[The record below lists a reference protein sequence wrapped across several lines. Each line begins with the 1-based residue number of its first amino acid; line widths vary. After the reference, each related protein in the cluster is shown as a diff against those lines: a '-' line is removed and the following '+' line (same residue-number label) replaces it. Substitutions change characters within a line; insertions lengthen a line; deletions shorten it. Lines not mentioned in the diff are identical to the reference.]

1 LQSKVHENTGK
12 KKMNAHILI
21 TDETTHDT
29 VVKNSFWALKF
40 SGIKPKN
47 VEAIIDAQFQNT
59 KKPYYA
65 MLCDFFSLSEGDL
78 IFFYKRQVGFFGIYK
93 IKGEP
98 FFDNTPYGSINEHF
112 PIRVKLECINYFEKP
127 VPEELIFS
135 TKEYE
140 SRFWVWFYR
149 KIQGSRGV
157 NTITPESAES
167 MIELLI
173 KINGN
178 SADLSDGKPYPE
190 KNAHPVILPLNRNGE
205 STVFIED
212 ALRYYI
218 IRHIKKDNLTKVFG
232 KTEDIEWY
240 ANNVPYHVSGK
251 NIDIL
256 VYHKNMRYTGYPLRY
271 QYSVVELKRD
281 KATDKTI
288 SQVIDYSKWVS
299 SRLAN
304 SEIET
309 VQPIVIA
316 HEFADTAI
324 QKSKM
329 IEFNNRKVLL
339 FRYSVVNKTDI
350 ALEKIEA

>member
-1 LQSKVHENTGK
+1 MLKQG

-21 TDETTHDT
+21 TDESTHET

-40 SGIKPKN
+40 SDLNPKN
-47 VEAIIDAQFQNT
+47 VEEIIKAQSDNT
-59 KKPYYA
+59 RKPYYA
-65 MLCDFFSLSEGDL
+65 MLCDFFSLRDGDL
-78 IFFYKRQVGFFGIYK
+78 IFLYKRQVGFFGIYK
-93 IKGEP
+93 INGEP
-98 FFDNTPYGSINEHF
+98 FFDNTKYDNIDEYF
-112 PIRVKLECINYFEKP
+112 PIRIKIECINYFEKP
-127 VPEELIFS
+127 VPEELLFS

-140 SRFWVWFYR
+140 SRFWSWFYR
-149 KIQGSRGV
+149 KIQGPRGV

-167 MIELLI
+167 LIELLI

-178 SADLSDGKPYPE
+178 SVALPNISSYKTKNNKPIIDL
-190 KNAHPVILPLNRNGE
+190 ALNRNGE
-205 STVFIED
+205 SKVFIED

-218 IRHIKKDNLTKVFG
+218 IKHIKNDKFSEKLFG

-240 ANNVPYHVSGK
+240 SNNVPYHVSGK

-281 KATDKTI
+281 KADDKTI
-288 SQVIDYSKWVS
+288 SQVIDYSKWVA

-316 HEFADTAI
+316 HDFADTAI

-329 IEFNNRKVLL
+329 IEFNNRKIIL
-339 FRYSVVNKTDI
+339 FKYKVANNTDI
-350 ALEKIEA
+350 SFEKVEV

>member
-1 LQSKVHENTGK
+1 
-12 KKMNAHILI
+12 MNAHILI
-21 TDETTHDT
+21 TDESTHET
-29 VVKNSFWALKF
+29 VIKNSFWALKF
-40 SGIKPKN
+40 SDLKPKDID
-47 VEAIIDAQFQNT
+47 EIINSQFKNT
-59 KKPYYA
+59 RKIYYA
-65 MLCDFFSLSEGDL
+65 MLCDFFSLRNGDL
-78 IFFYKRQVGFFGIYK
+78 IFLYKKQAGFFGIYK

-98 FFDNTPYGSINEHF
+98 FFDNTKYDNIDGFF
-112 PIRVKLECINYFEKP
+112 PIRIEIECINYFEKP
-127 VPEELIFS
+127 VPEELLFS
-135 TKEYE
+135 TKYYE
-140 SRFWVWFYR
+140 SRFWSWFYR

-167 MIELLI
+167 LIELLI

-178 SADLSDGKPYPE
+178 SIALPNINSYKTKNVKP
-190 KNAHPVILPLNRNGE
+190 IIMPLNRNGE
-205 STVFIED
+205 SKVFIED

-218 IRHIKKDNLTKVFG
+218 IKNIKKNKLLEKLFG

-281 KATDKTI
+281 IADDRTI
-288 SQVIDYSKWVS
+288 SQVINYSKWVA

-304 SEIET
+304 SEIEA

-316 HEFADTAI
+316 HDFTDTAI

-329 IEFNNRKVLL
+329 IEFNNRKNIL
-339 FRYSVVNKTDI
+339 FKYKVVNNTDI
-350 ALEKIEA
+350 SFEKVEV